1 MVSEVQLGAR
11 EASLLIKPIDCQVHR
26 WKVVV
31 GALLAPMSL
40 VQPAER
46 LSVLVA
52 QEDRA
57 QLFDCV
63 QDCTVLTYPY
73 SQDGEYRANTL

>member
-1 MVSEVQLGAR
+1 M
-11 EASLLIKPIDCQVHR
+11 
-26 WKVVV
+26 